1 MLTEAM
7 PGASLWGL
15 DIHQVPS
22 HCLDSSQLF
31 CEDNLLLKIR
41 VCSYIVLYFFI
52 AALEAANQK
61 IEELE
66 TEVDRIKEEK
76 REQSLGK

>member
-1 MLTEAM
+1 M
-7 PGASLWGL
+7 
-15 DIHQVPS
+15 
-22 HCLDSSQLF
+22 
-31 CEDNLLLKIR
+31 LKIR
-41 VCSYIVLYFFI
+41 VRSCYIVLYFFI